1 MNNWKPH
8 SWMKK
13 KALHQPVYKNKNKL
27 SDVLKKLE
35 SFPPLVFAGEVR
47 DLKKELAKCVKGQG
61 FLLQAGD
68 CAESFTEFHPD
79 NIRDTFRVILQ
90 MAIVLT
96 FAANVP
102 VVKVGRLAGQF
113 AKPRSNPTEIKNG
126 KELPSYL
133 GDIINS
139 INFDENSREPD
150 PYRMIE
156 AYNQSAST
164 QNLLRAFATGGYA
177 DLSYVQN
184 WNLDFVKN
192 SSQGSAFKKIADRI
206 SESLSF
212 MNACGVNS
220 ETSRQLAES
229 SFFISHE
236 ALLLPYESCFVRVDS
251 TTGDYYDVS
260 SHLIW
265 IGDRTKQIDGAHVE
279 FCSGV
284 SNPIGIKV
292 GPSTDVNEL
301 LRLLEKLNPKNE
313 AGKIVLIIRMGCEKI
328 EKLFPPILN
337 KINITG
343 HNVVWSCDPMHGNTL
358 VSTTGFKTRPFNSV
372 VKEVKNVFEVH
383 QSEGSY
389 AGGLHIEMTGQNVT
403 ECTGG
408 AKNISDQDLSSRYHT
423 HCDPRLNAD
432 QALELAF
439 LISDEIKKNSNYA
452 KNIIRA
458 AS

>member
-229 SFFISHE
+229 NFFISHE

-279 FCSGV
+279 FCTGV
-284 SNPIGIKV
+284 SNPIGVKV
-292 GPSTDVNEL
+292 GPSTDVDEL
-301 LRLLEKLNPKNE
+301 LRLVEKLNPKNE
-313 AGKIVLIIRMGCEKI
+313 VGKIVLIIRMGCEKI
-328 EKLFPPILN
+328 EKLFPPILK
-337 KINITG
+337 KINNSGQNI
-343 HNVVWSCDPMHGNTL
+343 VWSCDPMHGNIEK
-358 VSTTGFKTRPFNSV
+358 SNSGYKTRNFLNILR
-372 VKEVKNVFEVH
+372 EVKSFFNIHKIEK
-383 QSEGSY
+383 SY
-389 AGGLHIEMTGQNVT
+389 AGGIHLEMTGKNVT
-403 ECTGG
+403 ECLGG
-408 AKNISDQDLSSRYHT
+408 MQKIKDQDLGARYHT
-423 HCDPRLNAD
+423 HCDPRLNAS
-432 QALELAF
+432 QSIELAF
-439 LISDEIKKNSNYA
+439 LLAGYLKEF
-452 KNIIRA
+452 
-458 AS
+458 